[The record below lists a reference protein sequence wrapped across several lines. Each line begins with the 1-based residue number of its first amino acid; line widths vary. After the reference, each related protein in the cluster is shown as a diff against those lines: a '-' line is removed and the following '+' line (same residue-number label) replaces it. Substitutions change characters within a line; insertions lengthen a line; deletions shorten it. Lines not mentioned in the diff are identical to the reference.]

1 MTAWYLYP
9 LLLDP
14 AGVERSLDRIR
25 AAGLVEPVPNAWQ
38 IALGVLRMQ
47 HRLLFRSDTI
57 GTCRTNPVRPT
68 LRARLL
74 HARVVRFPFL
84 LAERAIAPLDLSGL
98 LSSPERVI
106 AHLLGA
112 HHDENQ
118 FAYDLQMLAVRPGM
132 HERLHEAERAIVEH
146 DTSRARWLRDLCVF
160 EGYHESLLAAV
171 ERALRGDFA
180 LPPHEA
186 EDPDVSFVAYLRW
199 CAAQP
204 ATPAETLEEL
214 RRGAFSI
221 ARGRVEATC

>member
-1 MTAWYLYP
+1 MTAWYLTP
-9 LLLDP
+9 LLIDP
-14 AGVERSLDRIR
+14 RRVERSLERIR
-25 AAGLVEPVPNAWQ
+25 EAGLVERAPNAWQ

-57 GTCRTNPVRPT
+57 GTCSKDAVRPT

-74 HARVVRFPFL
+74 HNRVARFPFL

-112 HHDENQ
+112 HHDGNQ
-118 FAYDLQMLAVRPGM
+118 FAYDLQMLAVHPGM
-132 HERLHEAERAIVEH
+132 LERLHHEVRAIVER
-146 DTSRARWLRDLCVF
+146 DTPRARWLRDLCVF
-160 EGYHESLLAAV
+160 EGYHESLLASV
-171 ERALRGDFA
+171 ERALRGDFG

-186 EDPDVSFVAYLRW
+186 NDPDISFLAYLRW

-204 ATPAETLEEL
+204 STPAETFAEL
-214 RRGAFSI
+214 LRGAYTI
-221 ARGRVEATC
+221 AHGRAQA

>member
-25 AAGLVEPVPNAWQ
+25 AAGLVERAPNAWQ

-57 GTCRTNPVRPT
+57 GTCRTHPVRST
-68 LRARLL
+68 LRARVLQL
-74 HARVVRFPFL
+74 RVARFPFL

-112 HHDENQ
+112 HHDGNQ
-118 FAYDLQMLAVRPGM
+118 FAYDLQMLAVHPGM
-132 HERLHEAERAIVEH
+132 LERLRDQVRAIVER
-146 DTSRARWLRDLCVF
+146 DGPRARWLRDLCVF
-160 EGYHESLLAAV
+160 EGYHESLLEAV
-171 ERALRGDFA
+171 ERALRGDFG

-186 EDPDVSFVAYLRW
+186 ADPDVSFVAYLRW

-204 ATPAETLEEL
+204 ATPAETLREL
-214 RRGAFSI
+214 RRGAYSI
-221 ARGRVEATC
+221 ARGRAEATC